1 LKIKLEN
8 NFKNIRPVLI
18 VFFTLM
24 LVSFSPN
31 RRDQLKPISAKKLYK
46 NITNNYIDY
55 EVMVM
60 KATMALNIKS
70 KSYNLKAN
78 IRIKKDSLIWIN
90 LTHSTGIP
98 VVRVLL
104 TNDSIKVL
112 ERIDKNYYKGDYK
125 SLSNEFKIN
134 FTFNTI
140 MGILTD
146 ELISFTKNKKPNR
159 IFESY
164 KSDND
169 SDNYTLQNYNDRIVK
184 KQKRKGNDFFMLEK
198 ILISPDAFK
207 ITDFIIEDASENR
220 ELRVSYS
227 DFQKIDN
234 IISNADTINENYGL
248 FPHNVIFSLKADSSS
263 TDFELN
269 YSKVKINEDKKFSF
283 RIPDTYEVKEL

>member
-1 LKIKLEN
+1 
-8 NFKNIRPVLI
+8 
-18 VFFTLM
+18 M